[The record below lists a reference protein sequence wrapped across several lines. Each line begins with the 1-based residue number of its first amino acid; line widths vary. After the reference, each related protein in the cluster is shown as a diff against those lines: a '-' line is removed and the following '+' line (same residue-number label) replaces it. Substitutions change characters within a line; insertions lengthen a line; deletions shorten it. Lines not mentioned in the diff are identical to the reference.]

1 MHNLPESRELLLAAR
16 KTLLDEIRPMLDES
30 AKYTIAMIAN
40 AMAIA
45 AREAEVGETPA
56 LAALARLDRIYG
68 VQQRDLHGHALRQ
81 ALADQE
87 RQLADDIRIGEF
99 DASGE
104 SRRAVLDHLRKA
116 VIARLQVS
124 NPKSLP

>member
-1 MHNLPESRELLLAAR
+1 MHNLPESSELLLAAR
-16 KTLLDEIRPMLDES
+16 KTLLDEIRPMLEDN
-30 AKYTIAMIAN
+30 AKYTVAMIAN

-45 AREAEVGETPA
+45 ARELEAGETPA

-68 VQQRDLHGHALRQ
+68 VEPRELHGQALRQ

-87 RQLADDIRIGEF
+87 TQLADDIRFGQF
-99 DASGE
+99 DAPDE
-104 SRRAVLDHLRKA
+104 RRRAMLDHLRKM
-116 VIARLQVS
+116 VVARLQVS

>member
-1 MHNLPESRELLLAAR
+1 MHNLPESSELLLVAR
-16 KTLLDEIRPMLDES
+16 KTLLDEIRPLLGES
-30 AKYTIAMIAN
+30 AKYTVAMIAN

-45 AREAEVGETPA
+45 AREAEAGEAPA

-68 VQQRDLHGHALRQ
+68 LEPRELHGQALRR

-87 RQLADDIRIGEF
+87 RQLADDIRCGRF
-99 DASGE
+99 DTRGDR
-104 SRRAVLDHLRKA
+104 RRAVVDHLRKM

>member
-1 MHNLPESRELLLAAR
+1 MHNLPESSELLLVAR

-68 VQQRDLHGHALRQ
+68 VQRRELHGQALRQ
-81 ALADQE
+81 ELADQE
-87 RQLADDIRIGEF
+87 RQLADDIRIGQF
-99 DASGE
+99 DAPGDR
-104 SRRAVLDHLRKA
+104 RRAVLDHLRNM

>member
-1 MHNLPESRELLLAAR
+1 MHNLPESSELLLVAR
-16 KTLLDEIRPMLDES
+16 KTLLDEIRPLLGES
-30 AKYTIAMIAN
+30 AKYTVAMIAN

-45 AREAEVGETPA
+45 AREAEAGEAPA

-68 VQQRDLHGHALRQ
+68 LEPRELHGQALRQ

-87 RQLADDIRIGEF
+87 RQLAADIRCGRF
-99 DASGE
+99 DTRDDR
-104 SRRAVLDHLRKA
+104 RRAVVDHLRKM

>member
-1 MHNLPESRELLLAAR
+1 MHNLPESSELLLVAR

-30 AKYTIAMIAN
+30 AKYTVAMIAN

-45 AREAEVGETPA
+45 ARELEAGETPA
-56 LAALARLDRIYG
+56 LAALSRLDRIYG
-68 VQQRDLHGHALRQ
+68 IEPRELHGQALRQ

-87 RQLADDIRIGEF
+87 TRLADDIRFGQF
-99 DASGE
+99 DAPDE
-104 SRRAVLDHLRKA
+104 KRRVVLDHLRKM
-116 VIARLQVS
+116 VVARLQVS

>member
-1 MHNLPESRELLLAAR
+1 MHNLPESSELLLVAR
-16 KTLLDEIRPMLDES
+16 KTLLDEIRPLLGES
-30 AKYTIAMIAN
+30 AKYTVAMIAN

-45 AREAEVGETPA
+45 AREAEAGEAPA

-68 VQQRDLHGHALRQ
+68 LEPRELHGQALRR

-87 RQLADDIRIGEF
+87 RQLADDIRCGRF
-99 DASGE
+99 DTRDDR
-104 SRRAVLDHLRKA
+104 RRAVVDHLRKM

>member
-1 MHNLPESRELLLAAR
+1 MHNLPESSELLLAAR

-56 LAALARLDRIYG
+56 LAALERLDRIYG
-68 VQQRDLHGHALRQ
+68 LPQRELHGQALRQ
-81 ALADQE
+81 ALDDQE
-87 RQLADDIRIGEF
+87 RQLADDIRVGQF
-99 DASGE
+99 DAPGE
-104 SRRAVLDHLRKA
+104 RRRAVLDHLRKM